1 VVICENTS
9 TQGTFMTQH
18 IIVGMTGA
26 SGAAY
31 GLRLIEKLVAEDVTV
46 HLLLSD
52 AARVVLKQEC
62 DVDLPQDQAGTVE
75 TLADAIHVS
84 PESLRSYGTLD
95 WFSPVASG
103 SSNIQK
109 MVIVPCSMGTL
120 ASIAHGMSDH
130 LLERAADVMLKERKQ
145 LILVP
150 RETPLSAIH
159 LEHMLKLA
167 RLGVDI
173 IPAMPGF
180 YHRPSTLDEVFDF
193 IVARVLDHL
202 NVENKTAQRWGMG
215 E

>member
-1 VVICENTS
+1 
-9 TQGTFMTQH
+9 MTQEH
-18 IIVGMTGA
+18 IIVGITGA

-31 GLRLIEKLVAEDVTV
+31 GLRLIEKLVAADVCV

-62 DVDLPQDQAGTVE
+62 DIDLPKDQAGTVQS
-75 TLADAIHVS
+75 LAHSLHVS
-84 PESLRSYGTLD
+84 PENLRSYGTLD

-130 LLERAADVMLKERKQ
+130 LLERAADVMLKERKK

-167 RLGVDI
+167 RLGVDM

-180 YHRPSTLDEVFDF
+180 YHRPTTLDEVIDF
-193 IVARVLDHL
+193 IVARVMDHL
-202 NVENKTAQRWGMG
+202 NVENKTAQRWGIG

>member
-1 VVICENTS
+1 
-9 TQGTFMTQH
+9 MTQEH
-18 IIVGMTGA
+18 IIVGITGA

-31 GLRLIEKLVAEDVTV
+31 GLRLIEKLVAADVCV

-62 DVDLPQDQAGTVE
+62 DIDLPKDQAGTVQS
-75 TLADAIHVS
+75 LAHALHVS
-84 PESLRSYGTLD
+84 PENLRSYGTLD

-120 ASIAHGMSDH
+120 ASIAHGMSNH
-130 LLERAADVMLKERKQ
+130 LLERAADVMLKERKK

-167 RLGVDI
+167 RLGVDM

-180 YHRPSTLDEVFDF
+180 YHRPTTLDEVIDF
-193 IVARVLDHL
+193 IVTRVMDHL

>member
-1 VVICENTS
+1 MGTS
-9 TQGTFMTQH
+9 MMKNQYIEQKKRQ

-31 GLRLIEKLVAEDVTV
+31 GLRLIEKLVTADVLV
-46 HLLLSD
+46 HVLLSD

-62 DVDLPQDQAGTVE
+62 DLCLPDDQEKTVQA
-75 TLADAIHVS
+75 LADAIHCPS
-84 PESLRSYGTLD
+84 DSLHSYGTLD
-95 WFSPVASG
+95 WFSPAASG
-103 SSNIQK
+103 SSGIEQ
-109 MVIVPCSMGTL
+109 MVVVPCSMGTL

-145 LILVP
+145 LILMP

-167 RLGVDI
+167 RLGVEI

-180 YHRPSTLDEVFDF
+180 YHRPTTVDELIDF
-193 IVARVLDHL
+193 MVSRVLDHL
-202 NVENKTAQRWGMG
+202 KVNNNIAQRWGMG
-215 E
+215 A

>member
-1 VVICENTS
+1 
-9 TQGTFMTQH
+9 MTQEH
-18 IIVGMTGA
+18 IIVGITGA

-31 GLRLIEKLVAEDVTV
+31 GLRLIEKLVAADVCV

-62 DVDLPQDQAGTVE
+62 DIDLPKDQAGTVQS
-75 TLADAIHVS
+75 LAHALHVS
-84 PESLRSYGTLD
+84 PENLRSYGTLD

-130 LLERAADVMLKERKQ
+130 LLERAADVMLKERKK

-167 RLGVDI
+167 RLGVDM

-180 YHRPSTLDEVFDF
+180 YHRPTTLDEVIDF
-193 IVARVLDHL
+193 IVARVMDHL
-202 NVENKTAQRWGMG
+202 NVENKTAQRWGIG

>member
-1 VVICENTS
+1 
-9 TQGTFMTQH
+9 MTQRQ

-31 GLRLIEKLVAEDVTV
+31 GLRLMEQLLAADVMV
-46 HLLLSD
+46 HVLLSD

-62 DVDLPQDQAGTVE
+62 DVCLPNDQAGTVE
-75 TLADAIHVS
+75 ALAEAMHCPS
-84 PESLRSYGTLD
+84 NSLRSYGTLD

-103 SSNIQK
+103 SSGIEQ

-145 LILVP
+145 LILMP

-180 YHRPSTLDEVFDF
+180 YHRPTTLDELIDF
-193 IVARVLDHL
+193 MVSRVLDHL
-202 NVENKTAQRWGMG
+202 KVNNNIAQRWGMG
-215 E
+215 A

>member
-1 VVICENTS
+1 MG
-9 TQGTFMTQH
+9 QRQ
-18 IIVGMTGA
+18 IIVGITGA

-31 GLRLIEKLVAEDVTV
+31 GLRLIEQLVVADVLV
-46 HLLLSD
+46 HVLLSD

-62 DVDLPQDQAGTVE
+62 DVCLPEDQAGTVE
-75 TLADAIHVS
+75 ALADAIGCSSNH
-84 PESLRSYGTLD
+84 LRSYGTLD

-103 SSNIQK
+103 SSGIEQ
-109 MVIVPCSMGTL
+109 MVIAPCSMGTL

-145 LILVP
+145 LILMP

-180 YHRPSTLDEVFDF
+180 YHRPKTMDELIDF
-193 IVARVLDHL
+193 MVSRVLDHL
-202 NVENKTAQRWGMG
+202 KVNNNIAQRWGMG